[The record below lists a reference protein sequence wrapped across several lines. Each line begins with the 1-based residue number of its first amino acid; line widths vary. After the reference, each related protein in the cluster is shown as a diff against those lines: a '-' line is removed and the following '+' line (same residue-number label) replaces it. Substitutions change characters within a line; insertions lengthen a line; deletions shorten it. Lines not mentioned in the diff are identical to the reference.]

1 MSNNEENKLAVNES
15 AIEAADSLVPETNEA
30 TDENLNEDG
39 FSEDELASLDKT
51 QLASKL
57 DELLTNED
65 EQPAFATI
73 KLIKIAYDK
82 CVAEEYQTKLKIF
95 MEDGS
100 LEEDFSPAKDPLDE
114 KVNKLY
120 KSFNKKR
127 ANQRKEKEKSLQ
139 ENLSTKILIVE
150 ELKDLLKNE
159 TDFSKAYHKF
169 QALQNKWRATGHV
182 PKQEVN
188 TLTENHY
195 FLTGKFYEMI
205 KINNELRELD
215 RKKNLEIKHE
225 LCDKAE
231 KLAEEPSLKKA
242 LDELKFLQEEWR
254 ASNNLNKQ
262 LVDALWQRFKTA
274 TDKIIERKKEHI
286 AKIKQRQQA
295 NLVAKTALCE
305 QLEQLA
311 TEDLSSHKLCRFAAE
326 KAELIWVEW
335 QKIGFV
341 PKGDDNN
348 CWKRFKKA
356 RQHFHQLLDSFYAK
370 QRSEFGQNLEKK
382 VELCVKAEA
391 LQDSTDWAS
400 TANALKR
407 LQSEWK
413 DIGPVATKDSQKIW
427 ERFRKACDHFF
438 ENKNK
443 ELREKE
449 NALLA
454 NVSIKTAL
462 ITKLEQLSPTPE
474 LEQSLELLKII
485 NEEWAAS
492 GAVPMRENDKLN
504 TLFGKAVESFLE
516 KIKDMNPKKESLLY
530 RLKYE
535 QMLKYPQGQ
544 EQVRKERLTVQ
555 DKIKKLE
562 ATANQ
567 LETNLSFFGNSKKAN
582 PILDEYRTKLDE
594 TKLELTKLNKQL
606 NAIPAVQ

>member
-15 AIEAADSLVPETNEA
+15 TLETTDSLIHEISEVA
-30 TDENLNEDG
+30 DDNLNEDS

-51 QLASKL
+51 QLAGKL
-57 DELLTNED
+57 EELLTNED
-65 EQPAFATI
+65 EQPPLATI
-73 KLIKIAYDK
+73 RLIKTAYDN

-100 LEEDFSPAKDPLDE
+100 LEEDFSPTKDLLDE

-127 ANQRKEKEKSLQ
+127 SNQRKEKEKSLQ
-139 ENLSTKILIVE
+139 ENLSTKTMIVE

-159 TDFSKAYHKF
+159 TDFSKAYNKF

-182 PKQEVN
+182 PKQDVN

-231 KLAEEPSLKKA
+231 KLVEEPSLKKA

-262 LVDALWQRFKTA
+262 LGDALWQRFKTA
-274 TDKIIERKKEHI
+274 TDKIVERKKEHI
-286 AKIKQRQQA
+286 AKIKQQLQA

-305 QLEQLA
+305 QLELLA
-311 TEDLSSHKLCRFAAE
+311 TGDLSSHKLCRTAAE
-326 KAELIWVEW
+326 KAELIWAEW

-341 PKGDDNN
+341 PKSDTNN

-382 VELCVKAEA
+382 VELCLKAET

-400 TANALKR
+400 TANTLKK
-407 LQSEWK
+407 LQSDWK
-413 DIGPVATKDSQKIW
+413 DIGPVSTKDSQKIW

-443 ELREKE
+443 EIKEKE

-454 NVSIKTAL
+454 NVTIKEA
-462 ITKLEQLSPTPE
+462 IVSKLEQLLPVSE
-474 LEQSLELLKII
+474 LEQNLELLKAI

-492 GAVPMRENDKLN
+492 GAAPLRENDKLN
-504 TLFGKAVESFLE
+504 MLFGKAVEGFLE
-516 KIKDMNPKKESLLY
+516 KIKGKNPAKEHLFY

-544 EQVRKERLTVQ
+544 EQVRKERFAVQ

-562 ATANQ
+562 AEANQ
-567 LETNLSFFGNSKKAN
+567 LETNLSFFGNSKKSN
-582 PILDEYRTKLDE
+582 PMLDEYRAKLDA
-594 TKLELTKLNKQL
+594 TKLELAKLRKQL
-606 NAIPAVQ
+606 KTMPAV